1 MSIWTRISQAVAA
14 LVAGEPLSKI
24 LERLSTPPER
34 TVAFTIAV
42 IALGAKMAKAD
53 GQVTRDEVAAF
64 RRIFTIPPEE
74 EAQAARLFNLA
85 RKDVAGFDSY
95 ARQIARMFEDRPE
108 VLIDLMDG
116 LVTIALADGEYH
128 PGEEAF
134 LDEVNRIFGLTEPD
148 LRRIKARHMPE
159 VTDPYMVLGVEPD
172 ATREE
177 IRQHWR
183 QLVRDLHPDRM
194 IARGVPVEAQ
204 KIAEQRL
211 AAVNDAYEL
220 IMAERKP
227 A

>member
-1 MSIWTRISQAVAA
+1 
-14 LVAGEPLSKI
+14 
-24 LERLSTPPER
+24 
-34 TVAFTIAV
+34 
-42 IALGAKMAKAD
+42 MAKAD